1 MATYKESASVHFKA
15 PTDEENVFREKDP
28 VVDMDIKKMFVL
40 ATWGVSATV
49 DECGLSHK
57 KLTDGNTKDLKIG
70 ECGCAFFRDAF
81 SKLEKE
87 SKDGS
92 VECPHCKIP
101 FKTKIIKKTIKLNKL
116 KMSKTKAAQALNT
129 SGDPFGHNTLPY
141 ADAYDDEEDDIT
153 DEESD

>member
-1 MATYKESASVHFKA
+1 MFAHKESTSVHFKA
-15 PTDEENVFREKDP
+15 PSDEENVFREKTP
-28 VVDMDIKKMFVL
+28 VVEMDIKKMFIQ
-40 ATWGVSATV
+40 ATWNVIATV

-129 SGDPFGHNTLPY
+129 NIDPFGQGMGMGSIAN
-141 ADAYDDEEDDIT
+141 DDEDEIT